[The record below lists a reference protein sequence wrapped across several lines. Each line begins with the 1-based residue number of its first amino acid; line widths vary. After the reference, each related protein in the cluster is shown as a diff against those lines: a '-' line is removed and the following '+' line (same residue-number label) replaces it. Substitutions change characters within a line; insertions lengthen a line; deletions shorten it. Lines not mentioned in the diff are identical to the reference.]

1 MRSIRLEHVYKSFG
15 EERVLNDI
23 NLEIPGGKFF
33 ALLGPSG
40 CGKTTILRLI
50 AGLEAV
56 DSGKIFLGDE
66 DITHQPVFQRRINTV
81 FQNYALFPHLSVFEN
96 VAYGLRL
103 KGISDS
109 EIGERVFAQFK
120 ATGLLGL
127 ERKLPKALS
136 GGQKQR
142 VALARALVG
151 KPEVILFD
159 EPLAAL
165 DVKLKERVL
174 VELMD
179 LQYELKTTFVYVTHD
194 QAEALT
200 IADKMAIMGFGGSIA
215 QTGTPEDIYEFPV
228 STFVADFVGSTN
240 IFEGVLHRHDEGE
253 FFIDVEGIGALD
265 LSIEKLENWT
275 IPGGYVYASIRP
287 EKIEINK
294 EKLENFSYCLEGKV
308 ENTSYAGRSTQ
319 YQVVIANGQSVT
331 VFEQN
336 EDYFQADKIGDDDDV
351 YLHFQKNNLVLLEK

>member
-1 MRSIRLEHVYKSFG
+1 MRSIRLENVSKSFG
-15 EERVLNDI
+15 DECVLDGI
-23 NLEIPGGKFF
+23 NLTMPSGKFF

-50 AGLEAV
+50 AGLEKS
-56 DSGKIFLGDE
+56 DSGRIFLGDE
-66 DITHQPVFQRRINTV
+66 DITKQPVFRRKINTV
-81 FQNYALFPHLSVFEN
+81 FQNYALFPHLTVFEN
-96 VAYGLRL
+96 VAYGLRIKNVKELEIYDRVLAQL
-103 KGISDS
+103 KST
-109 EIGERVFAQFK
+109 R
-120 ATGLLGL
+120 LLGCQ
-127 ERKLPKALS
+127 KKMPSMLS

-174 VELMD
+174 VELME

-200 IADKMAIMGFGGSIA
+200 IADKMAIINFDGSIA
-215 QTGTPEDIYEFPV
+215 QIGTPEEIYEFPV

-240 IFEGVLHRHDEGE
+240 ILEGILHKRNEAD
-253 FFIDVEGIGALD
+253 FFIDVEAVGVVD
-265 LSIEKLENWT
+265 LHVEKLKNWI
-275 IPGGYVYASIRP
+275 IPGGAVYASIRP
-287 EKIEINK
+287 EKIEISK
-294 EKLENFSYCLEGKV
+294 TKLSEFSCCFPGVV
-308 ENTSYAGRSTQ
+308 ESTSYAGRFTQ
-319 YQVVIANGQSVT
+319 YQVNIANGQVVS

-336 EDYFQADKIGDDDDV
+336 EEHFPKETINDDDQV
-351 YLHFQKNNLVLLEK
+351 FLHFQKDNVVLLER